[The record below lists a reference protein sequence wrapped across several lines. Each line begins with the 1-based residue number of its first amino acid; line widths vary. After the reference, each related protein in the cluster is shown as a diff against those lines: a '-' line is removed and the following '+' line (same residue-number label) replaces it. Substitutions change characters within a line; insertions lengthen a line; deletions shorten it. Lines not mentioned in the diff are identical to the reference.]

1 MKRSMLATA
10 SLLVI
15 AQCAHADPLKTKTV
29 DLDWACHHVQD
40 LNLGGWHAKRSLIC
54 GCLEKGYITYTGGLI
69 QLDRARGYPRADLSR
84 DCLFL
89 GD

>member
-54 GCLEKGYITYTGGLI
+54 GCLEKGYITFYRWLNTVGSCAGISKSGFIAGLSVP
-69 QLDRARGYPRADLSR
+69 G
-84 DCLFL
+84 
-89 GD
+89 